1 MFGDIGTLISED
13 EDVEDVVVALDDD
26 ILCTNSDFTA
36 DPREVHYFQ
45 TIKDLVEV
53 TANGLRANFGKK
65 NELKTGCISCMTL
78 KVMRRLCSN
87 QQGKSPKG

>member
-13 EDVEDVVVALDDD
+13 EDVEDVAVALDDD

-36 DPREVHYFQ
+36 DSREVHYFQ

-53 TANGLRANFGKK
+53 TANGLRANFEKK
-65 NELKTGCISCMTL
+65 TN
-78 KVMRRLCSN
+78 
-87 QQGKSPKG
+87 